1 MGLLDN
7 LEGLIKQAASG
18 NASTADAN
26 SAYDQVVQAA
36 PQGSLS
42 DAISHTFKSD
52 QTPAFDKMV
61 AGLFSQSSPEQKAGL
76 LNQLLGSLG
85 PAAAQA
91 LASAGGMAALTN
103 LLKGGSGTVTPQQ
116 AEQVS
121 PQAVEVLAQNAARKD
136 PSIMDKAAG
145 FYAQHPDLVKGIG
158 VAALGFLMSRISAG
172 RR

>member
-1 MGLLDN
+1 MGLLEN
-7 LEGLIKQAASG
+7 LQGLIQQAASC
-18 NASTADAN
+18 NASTADTHT
-26 SAYDQVVQAA
+26 AYDQVVQAV

-52 QTPAFDKMV
+52 QTPAFDQMV
-61 AGLFSQSSPEQKAGL
+61 AGLFSQTSNPIR
-76 LNQLLGSLG
+76 N
-85 PAAAQA
+85 QA
-91 LASAGGMAALTN
+91 LRCSDRLVRRPRRRSHRRRHGGAHQPAQ
-103 LLKGGSGTVTPQQ
+103 GGSGVVTPQQ

-158 VAALGFLMSRISAG
+158 VAALGS
-172 RR
+172 

>member
-7 LEGLIKQAASG
+7 LEGLIKQAAGG
-18 NASTADAN
+18 NASVADTHT
-26 SAYDQVVQAA
+26 AYDQVVQAA
-36 PQGSLS
+36 PQGSLAE
-42 DAISHTFKSD
+42 AISHTFRSD
-52 QTPAFDKMV
+52 QTPAFDQMV
-61 AGLFSQSSPEQKAGL
+61 AGLFTQSS
-76 LNQLLGSLG
+76 

-103 LLKGGSGTVTPQQ
+103 LLKGGSGAVTPQQ

-121 PQAVEVLAQNAARKD
+121 PQAVEVLAQNAASKD